1 MRKQTRQLAPTEKE
15 ITSELESFPVGD
27 KGLLDIDVE
36 KAVNERLLS
45 EAVATNPE
53 IQKLDKKH
61 AQSLLDWNNDNNG

>member
-1 MRKQTRQLAPTEKE
+1 MRKQTRQAPPTEKE

-53 IQKLDKKH
+53 IQKPDKKH
-61 AQSLLDWNNDNNG
+61 AHSLLDLNNDNNG